1 MTLAFTLVNTSLK
14 LILRALCRVD
24 DAQLP
29 LVPRHGPLILVA
41 NHINFLDAPVIATH
55 LMPRPVTGFAKIETW
70 DNPLLAKLFDLW
82 GAIPIHRGEGDLA
95 AFRQAEKA
103 LANGKILAITP
114 EGTRSGHGQLQRG
127 HAGVVLLA
135 QRSGAPLLPLVC
147 YGNEQFH
154 ENIRRLK
161 RTAFHIAVGKLFHIK
176 APTRIRAEERQAIA
190 DEVMYQLAKL
200 LPARYRG
207 YYADLTQIST
217 RYLDLSPNLQ
227 T

>member
-161 RTAFHIAVGKLFHIK
+161 RTAFHIAVGKLFHIR
-176 APTRIRAEERQAIA
+176 APARLRLEVRQAIA
-190 DEVMYQLAKL
+190 DEVMYQLATV